1 MRSSSD
7 RTHNPLGEYVLHMGA
22 GFVARERPHVLQALA
37 TLRPHLG
44 RWDPADVGLE
54 VSLQDRGRR
63 EQRVTLRTTLPGLP
77 PLVAVADNRDITR
90 ALHGAKHELIWQL
103 ERQKSAREPM
113 HNRKLGHNTVR
124 HRGPSAPGDRIL
136 PAP

>member
-7 RTHNPLGEYVLHMGA
+7 RTHNPLGEYVLHLGV
-22 GFVARERPHVLQALA
+22 GFVARERPHVLAALA
-37 TLRPHLG
+37 TLKQHLG
-44 RWDPADVGLE
+44 RWDPADIGLE

-77 PLVAVADNRDITR
+77 PLVAVADDRDITR

-103 ERQKSAREPM
+103 EHQKSAREPM
-113 HNRKLGHNTVR
+113 HNRQVGHNRIR
-124 HRGPSAPGDRIL
+124 HPGTSAQGDRIP
-136 PAP
+136 PAL

>member
-7 RTHNPLGEYVLHMGA
+7 RTHNPLGEYVLHLGV
-22 GFVARERPHVLQALA
+22 GFVAKERPRVLEALA
-37 TLRPHLG
+37 TLRQHLG
-44 RWDPADVGLE
+44 RWDPADISLE
-54 VSLQDRGRR
+54 VTLQDRGRK

-103 ERQKSAREPM
+103 EHQKSAREPM
-113 HNRKLGHNTVR
+113 HNSKLGHNTIR
-124 HRGPSAPGDRIL
+124 HPGTAQGDRIP
-136 PAP
+136 PAR

>member
-7 RTHNPLGEYVLHMGA
+7 RTHNPLGEYVLHMGV
-22 GFVARERPHVLQALA
+22 GFVAKERPHVLAALA
-37 TLRPHLG
+37 TLKQHLG
-44 RWDPADVGLE
+44 RWDPADIGLE

-77 PLVAVADNRDITR
+77 PLVAVADDRDITR

-103 ERQKSAREPM
+103 EPQKPAREPM
-113 HNRKLGHNTVR
+113 HTRKR
-124 HRGPSAPGDRIL
+124 A
-136 PAP
+136 